1 MAHLLGHR
9 GCMESLRADLGDLQA
24 AIAQVSSRAGAVRFR
39 SWKFPDKV
47 SAELDLPTLL
57 ERYSYSETDPEFT
70 QHAHLV
76 LLELVIDRL
85 LLLLQSS
92 TGYAEKLLG
101 ERAVPPA
108 RAVGPCVSV
117 GLTART
123 YCCTTLRLG
132 TTYQQLLA
140 EKAARGKETPTLQPT
155 PQAGKPGGN
164 HQKHCQPAKS
174 TPNVPTQ
181 AAGLSRGP
189 CDTCGHVQ
197 ASLQDVGKAIASLC
211 RSQNIPSAL
220 SRFQELLEKSP
231 GRTLSARDVRYWAS
245 EQSKDLS
252 RLSKHLQMVLQQ
264 VDPLRSQLVESQK
277 QRDELQKELE
287 DVSQMLRV
295 EKETRARQRRE
306 AEHSLETKNR
316 EHLEAV
322 ARLERDKEDLRRGA
336 ALLEERLST
345 LEEELAA
352 EQGATR
358 ELEGTKAALEEE
370 RRTTMVARSQVLEL
384 EEKVQLLMGQ
394 QENLGQ
400 ELGATTTQL
409 EKEKAKVESVLRHQE
424 SLQAKQ
430 RALLEQL
437 DSLDQER
444 EELLARLGEAEED
457 TARLAE
463 SREQLRAQ
471 QVSAATRGHSELLD
485 ALRQEKRSLEQ
496 SVPELQANVT
506 KLEEQA
512 RELKER
518 ERLLVL
524 FPELHI
530 PAEAQMES
538 TGSWTEDMEKQLQAN
553 SIRIHVLEQE
563 NVRLRAALAKVKV
576 AAEQGVLKLV
586 PQSQLWPGLGSQQG
600 GEPSRPDTGRPSS
613 RGSRGSSGTQGRQWH
628 PKPWGRAG
636 PCLSLPA
643 TAPVLS
649 PPEPR
654 GSSRARPPPLTAPAG
669 GARGALAGDRLVHGL
684 ATLSSKGAVGEPPY
698 PSLSEGLGAA
708 MGTSPMPSTPLPPP
722 CPRSGGGSVPAAV
735 PRAS

>member
-9 GCMESLRADLGDLQA
+9 GCMQSLRADLGDLQA

-47 SAELDLPTLL
+47 SAELDLPALL
-57 ERYSYSETDPEFT
+57 ERYSYSETEPEFN

-92 TGYAEKLLG
+92 MGYAENLLG

-108 RAVGPCVSV
+108 RVVGPCVSV

-132 TTYQQLLA
+132 TTYQQLMAERRTSREAAHHTSPALA
-140 EKAARGKETPTLQPT
+140 SSSRAAASNASASNLPRAACVPSVPSLPRAASDTAESSPSVPSQPMGT
-155 PQAGKPGGN
+155 CDTAESNP
-164 HQKHCQPAKS
+164 S
-174 TPNVPTQ
+174 VPTQ

-211 RSQNIPSAL
+211 RSQSIPSAL
-220 SRFQELLEKSP
+220 GRFQELLEESP

-264 VDPLRSQLVESQK
+264 VEPLRSQLVESEK
-277 QRDELQKELE
+277 QRDELQKQLE
-287 DVSQMLRV
+287 DVSQLLRV
-295 EKETRARQRRE
+295 EKETRARQRKE

-322 ARLERDKEDLRRGA
+322 ARLEQDKEDLRRGTT
-336 ALLEERLST
+336 LLPGLLGQSCCVSS
-345 LEEELAA
+345 
-352 EQGATR
+352 
-358 ELEGTKAALEEE
+358 EGTKAALEEE

-394 QENLGQ
+394 RENLGQ

-424 SLQAKQ
+424 VGPFMVGGAAGRVGGAEPHTCPAQSLQAKQ

-471 QVSAATRGHSELLD
+471 Q
-485 ALRQEKRSLEQ
+485 KRSLEQ

-512 RELKER
+512 QELKER

-576 AAEQGVLKLV
+576 AAEQGVLKV
-586 PQSQLWPGLGSQQG
+586 
-600 GEPSRPDTGRPSS
+600 RTR
-613 RGSRGSSGTQGRQWH
+613 
-628 PKPWGRAG
+628 
-636 PCLSLPA
+636 
-643 TAPVLS
+643 
-649 PPEPR
+649 
-654 GSSRARPPPLTAPAG
+654 
-669 GARGALAGDRLVHGL
+669 
-684 ATLSSKGAVGEPPY
+684 
-698 PSLSEGLGAA
+698 
-708 MGTSPMPSTPLPPP
+708 STPW
-722 CPRSGGGSVPAAV
+722 
-735 PRAS
+735 